1 MVSKRIKVAII
12 VIVLLV
18 VGFFG
23 SVGILSIIGNME
35 HVSDVQ
41 VENPGG
47 NAGVAFVVYQPGI
60 SNFQEQV
67 TNAFVNGLISND
79 WRVEITTAS
88 SQTPTDLSS
97 YDLLVLGS
105 PIYADT
111 PLRPIMD
118 YVSNVDDLEGMDTV
132 ILLTGGAGTGAEAP
146 NILGNHVQEAN
157 GIVVKT
163 LMLYSTQASNE
174 AQYGAQYGTGDPLK
188 IATKAGQEIP
198 LP

>member
-1 MVSKRIKVAII
+1 
-12 VIVLLV
+12 
-18 VGFFG
+18 
-23 SVGILSIIGNME
+23 
-35 HVSDVQ
+35 
-41 VENPGG
+41 
-47 NAGVAFVVYQPGI
+47 
-60 SNFQEQV
+60 V